1 MRSGLHVLKTSTF
14 RLVIIYLAVFAMS
27 VGAVLAYVYWNTA
40 LLIERQLEETV
51 RAEFQSFNQEFRS
64 GGMEGLV
71 EAIRTR
77 SRGANDAVY
86 LVTNFMGRRLA
97 GNLDGIPERAVKG
110 AGWIEFTYAV
120 ETLDGIERRQARA
133 YHTQLDNGAV
143 LLVGRDIEEKRR
155 FADLVRRALL
165 LALVITILLGIAGGL
180 LMSRNFLRRIDAITA
195 TSRTIMGGDLSRR
208 VPVSGSG
215 DELDRLSVG
224 LNEMLDQIQRLMTGM
239 REISGN
245 VAHDLRTPLT
255 RLKARVEGALR
266 STTDPENARVLKK
279 TLEEADH
286 LLATFNALL
295 SIARTEAGQ
304 AGEELKA
311 TDLEALVTEL
321 AELFAPLVEEA
332 GGKLVVQTAGAV
344 TVLADRQLLAQ
355 AISNLIDNALKH
367 GVAANGKGPEILL
380 ALSSD
385 PREATI
391 AVADRGP
398 GVPMADRA
406 RILERFVRLDEA
418 RSRPGSGLGLSLVQ
432 GIVRLHGGKL
442 LVKDNQPGLR
452 VELVLPLTSD
462 AGRGESV

>member
-1 MRSGLHVLKTSTF
+1 MR
-14 RLVIIYLAVFAMS
+14 
-27 VGAVLAYVYWNTA
+27 YV
-40 LLIERQLEETV
+40 
-51 RAEFQSFNQEFRS
+51 
-64 GGMEGLV
+64 
-71 EAIRTR
+71 
-77 SRGANDAVY
+77 
-86 LVTNFMGRRLA
+86 
-97 GNLDGIPERAVKG
+97 P
-110 AGWIEFTYAV
+110 
-120 ETLDGIERRQARA
+120 
-133 YHTQLDNGAV
+133 
-143 LLVGRDIEEKRR
+143 
-155 FADLVRRALL
+155 
-165 LALVITILLGIAGGL
+165 
-180 LMSRNFLRRIDAITA
+180 
-195 TSRTIMGGDLSRR
+195 
-208 VPVSGSG
+208 P
-215 DELDRLSVG
+215 
-224 LNEMLDQIQRLMTGM
+224 
-239 REISGN
+239 
-245 VAHDLRTPLT
+245 RTPKT
-255 RLKARVEGALR
+255 R
-266 STTDPENARVLKK
+266 RVLKK

-332 GGKLVVQTAGAV
+332 GGKLVVQTAGTV

-391 AVADRGP
+391 AVTDRGP

-442 LVKDNQPGLR
+442 VVKDNQPGLR